1 MNRKDIFDYTDS
13 HYGTKPEYLWASL
26 PDAAVLRHSSN
37 QKWYAVLMPVQ
48 GKKLGLDSEDFFDV
62 LNVKC
67 DEQLIGS
74 LRETEGFFPAYHMNK
89 EKWVSVLMN
98 EKTDERLVLSLL
110 EMSFSLT
117 ETKKSTK
124 NKLDL

>member
-1 MNRKDIFDYTDS
+1 MNRNDVFSYAKSFF
-13 HYGTKPEYLWASL
+13 GTKPEYLWASL

-117 ETKKSTK
+117 ETKKI
-124 NKLDL
+124 NKE